1 MNGPQSSPDPDAGSD
16 SQETLGPHMHYPDSK
31 DRSAELLRLAIPM
44 MAQQPAPLHPIT
56 YAVWYDYLAGRNTDL
71 RAEVDSARSNGVP
84 LGDELVHT
92 LYRRHILDAAANAAH
107 QVSDGLRKVIDAV
120 GQTASATGECV
131 TEFTAALQ
139 AKSGRIANLGAP
151 AELGTEIDALLS
163 DSRGTGAS
171 LAVLSQRLLSATA
184 ELETLRAEL
193 DLVKVQATMDPLT
206 GVANRRGFDETI
218 EQLVREQAPGEAGPS
233 VVLIDLDHF
242 KQINDRFGHQTG
254 DQVLRESAALLLET
268 LAPGDRLARWG
279 GEEFAALLARYDRAT
294 VVADVQ
300 RMLQRL
306 AGHVFLAPAATGSGF
321 ERLVNRFDDTAPAP
335 LDGEPMQRMAVSASA
350 GLAFVGERSTF
361 ADLMSQADVAL
372 YEAKGRGRN
381 RLVSY
386 ESLQESSGGEDRDLY
401 VRHFENVTRVLT
413 ERMTTLVTNMGR
425 SLVEAARREANQDA
439 LTQLH
444 NRRYFDARLAR
455 EVETARKH
463 GRALA
468 IALIDL
474 DHFHD
479 VNASYGYPSGDQ
491 ALRRFA
497 EIARHGVRLT
507 DWLARYGGEEFCL
520 VMPDTDLA
528 TAARVAERLRAQV
541 EAAEILSI
549 DRRPIALTVSIGVA
563 ALAVQ
568 DDPLG
573 LVQRASDAV
582 LAAKQA
588 GRNRLHVAAASHPQ

>member
-1 MNGPQSSPDPDAGSD
+1 MEATTIAWVLPHEGHDDEAAIAALRAQGLRVIACASGAPLPAEAGVRVLRAELFGDARRLRREYLLD
-16 SQETLGPHMHYPDSK
+16 ARPTLIVVATAEQEAATLEFLKARDDVVRGLQPL
-31 DRSAELLRLAIPM
+31 ELLLLRLARLLKH
-44 MAQQPAPLHPIT
+44 AGGEARLHS
-56 YAVWYDYLAGRNTDL
+56 LQF
-71 RAEVDSARSNGVP
+71 S
-84 LGDELVHT
+84 DELT
-92 LYRRHILDAAANAAH
+92 GLAN
-107 QVSDGLRKVIDAV
+107 RKRW
-120 GQTASATGECV
+120 Q
-131 TEFTAALQ
+131 
-139 AKSGRIANLGAP
+139 
-151 AELGTEIDALLS
+151 ALLAQELAEPA
-163 DSRGTGAS
+163 GA
-171 LAVLSQRLLSATA
+171 
-184 ELETLRAEL
+184 ECRA
-193 DLVKVQATMDPLT
+193 
-206 GVANRRGFDETI
+206 
-218 EQLVREQAPGEAGPS
+218 
-233 VVLIDLDHF
+233 VVLFDLDHF

-279 GEEFAALLARYDRAT
+279 GEEFVALLARYDRAT

-306 AGHVFLAPAATGSGF
+306 ADHVFLAPAATGSGF

-335 LDGEPMQRMAVSASA
+335 LDGEPLQRMAVSASA

-479 VNASYGYPSGDQ
+479 GNARYGYPSGDQ

-541 EAAEILSI
+541 EAAEIHSI
-549 DRRPIALTVSIGVA
+549 DRRRVALTASIGVA
-563 ALAVQ
+563 ALAPQ

-588 GRNRLHVAAASHPQ
+588 GRNRLHVAAAAGSAE

>member
-1 MNGPQSSPDPDAGSD
+1 MEATTIAWVLPHEGHDDEAAIAALRAQGLRVLACASGAALPAEAGVRVLRAELFGDARRLRREYLLD
-16 SQETLGPHMHYPDSK
+16 ARPTLIVVATAEQEAATLEFLKARDDVVRGLQPL
-31 DRSAELLRLAIPM
+31 ELLLLRLARLLKH
-44 MAQQPAPLHPIT
+44 AGGEARLHS
-56 YAVWYDYLAGRNTDL
+56 LQF
-71 RAEVDSARSNGVP
+71 S
-84 LGDELVHT
+84 DELT
-92 LYRRHILDAAANAAH
+92 GLAN
-107 QVSDGLRKVIDAV
+107 RKRW
-120 GQTASATGECV
+120 Q
-131 TEFTAALQ
+131 
-139 AKSGRIANLGAP
+139 
-151 AELGTEIDALLS
+151 ALLAQELAEPA
-163 DSRGTGAS
+163 GA
-171 LAVLSQRLLSATA
+171 
-184 ELETLRAEL
+184 ECRA
-193 DLVKVQATMDPLT
+193 
-206 GVANRRGFDETI
+206 
-218 EQLVREQAPGEAGPS
+218 
-233 VVLIDLDHF
+233 VVLFDLDHF

-306 AGHVFLAPAATGSGF
+306 AGHAFLAPAATGSGF

-335 LDGEPMQRMAVSASA
+335 LDGEPLQRMAVSASA

-468 IALIDL
+468 IAPIDL
-474 DHFHD
+474 DHFHN
-479 VNASYGYPSGDQ
+479 VNASFEYPSGDQ

-507 DWLARYGGEEFCL
+507 DWLAR
-520 VMPDTDLA
+520 
-528 TAARVAERLRAQV
+528 
-541 EAAEILSI
+541 
-549 DRRPIALTVSIGVA
+549 
-563 ALAVQ
+563 
-568 DDPLG
+568 
-573 LVQRASDAV
+573 
-582 LAAKQA
+582 
-588 GRNRLHVAAASHPQ
+588 